1 MTARRREAQTVQ
13 VKIRM
18 RPELREALAVNAA
31 ERGVSLNAEVVSRLE
46 EAFLGE
52 RNIYGG
58 PHTATLM
65 KLLGLTV
72 RMVEQMTGKSWNTD
86 LETQHAMRRAVAG
99 VLAVFDRVPDG
110 EFHKEHE
117 DQVGLRAAVK
127 GLRMAG
133 LSRREIE
140 RHFSPEA
147 VLLSRT
153 STR

>member
-1 MTARRREAQTVQ
+1 MAARQEAQTVQ

-18 RPELREALAVNAA
+18 RPRLRQALAESAA
-31 ERGVSLNAEVVSRLE
+31 ERGHSLNAEVVSRLD
-46 EAFLGE
+46 EAFLSE
-52 RNIYGG
+52 WDIYGG

-72 RMVEQMTGKSWNTD
+72 RMVEQMTGKTWDTD

-99 VLAVFDRVPDG
+99 VLAVFDPAPDG
-110 EFHKEHE
+110 AVQYEHE
-117 DQVGLRAAVK
+117 EQVGLRAAVK
-127 GLRMAG
+127 ALRMAG

-147 VLLSRT
+147 MLVSR
-153 STR
+153 SQPR